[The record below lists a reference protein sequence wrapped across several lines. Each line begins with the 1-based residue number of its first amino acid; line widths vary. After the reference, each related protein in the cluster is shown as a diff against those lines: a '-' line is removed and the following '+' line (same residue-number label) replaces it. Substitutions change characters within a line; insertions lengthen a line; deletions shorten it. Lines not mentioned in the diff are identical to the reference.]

1 VVSTSSSVQPVLAL
15 LGLPVAGNPA
25 QYMVEKALAH
35 HGLDWRY
42 LSVEVAPER
51 LEDAVRG
58 MRAMGFR
65 GGNCSGP
72 HQEAIGPLLDRL
84 TQAAELTGVVNCI
97 RREDDDLVGENTKG
111 QGFVEA
117 LRRRIDPAGKR
128 AVLLGAGRMG
138 RAIAVEL
145 ALARVAHL
153 TVVDRSESA
162 ARELVER
169 LSAGLSAAASF
180 VAWEQTYG
188 VPADT
193 EVLVDATPAG
203 DHPPSAPLPL
213 DLERLG
219 AEAVVADTSFD
230 PPRTWL
236 LKAVA
241 PRGCPTLGG
250 LEVFVEQAA
259 LDFRLWTGIDPDR
272 TVLREAAEE
281 FLGL

>member
-1 VVSTSSSVQPVLAL
+1 VSSSSVQPILAL

-72 HQEAIGPLLDRL
+72 HQEAVGPLLDRL
-84 TQAAELTGVVNCI
+84 TQAAELTGVVTCI
-97 RREDDDLVGENTKG
+97 RREGDELVGENTEG
-111 QGFVEA
+111 QGFVES
-117 LRRRIDPAGKR
+117 LRRRIDPAGKQV
-128 AVLLGAGRMG
+128 VLLGADRTG

-162 ARELVER
+162 GRELVE
-169 LSAGLSAAASF
+169 LLTGGLSAAASF
-180 VAWEQTYG
+180 VAWERSYG
-188 VPADT
+188 VPAEA
-193 EVLVDATPAG
+193 EVLVDATPVG
-203 DHPPSAPLPL
+203 DHSPSAPLPL
-213 DLERLG
+213 DLERLC
-219 AEAVVADTSFD
+219 AEAVVAETSFD

-236 LKAVA
+236 LEAVA
-241 PRGCPTLGG
+241 SRGCPTIGG
-250 LEVFVEQAA
+250 LEAFVDQAA
-259 LDFRLWTGIDPDR
+259 LDFRLWTGIEPDR
-272 TVLREAAEE
+272 TVLREAVEE

>member
-1 VVSTSSSVQPVLAL
+1 VSNSSVQPILAL

-42 LSVEVAPER
+42 LSVEVSPEK

-72 HQEAIGPLLDRL
+72 HQEAVGPLLDRL
-84 TQAAELTGVVNCI
+84 TQAAELTGVVTCI
-97 RREDDDLVGENTKG
+97 RREEDELVGENTEG
-111 QGFVEA
+111 QGFVES

-128 AVLLGAGRMG
+128 VVLLGADRKG

-145 ALARVAHL
+145 ALARVAHV
-153 TVVDRSESA
+153 TVVDRCEA
-162 ARELVER
+162 AGRELVER
-169 LSAGLSAAASF
+169 LTGGLSAAASF
-180 VAWEQTYG
+180 VVWERSYA
-188 VPADT
+188 VLADA

-203 DHPPSAPLPL
+203 DHPPGAPLPL
-213 DLERLG
+213 DLGGLG
-219 AEAVVADTSFD
+219 GEAVVAETSFD

-236 LKAVA
+236 LEAVA
-241 PRGCPTLGG
+241 PRGCPTIGG
-250 LEVFVEQAA
+250 LEAFVDQAA
-259 LDFRLWTGIDPDR
+259 VDFRLWTGIEPDR
-272 TVLREAAEE
+272 TVLREAVEE